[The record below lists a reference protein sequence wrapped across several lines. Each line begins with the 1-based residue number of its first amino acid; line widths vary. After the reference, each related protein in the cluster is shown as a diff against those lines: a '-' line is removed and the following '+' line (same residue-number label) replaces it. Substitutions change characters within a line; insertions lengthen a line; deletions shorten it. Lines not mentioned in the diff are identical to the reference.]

1 MIPTQL
7 YKITEGPYW
16 SMTNRLLHSQEPS
29 VYNVTMDVVVE
40 IFIVSTMGPAK
51 KPVTEE
57 DSDVRASQVIQ
68 DRTAIK
74 ECKGF
79 SLFEFCRENSKREKP
94 WERGLTLFGEIR
106 FSVSKSCAEIKKR
119 GGSSDGV
126 YAIDPDGKGGF
137 QIYCNQ
143 INSAGEPWTV
153 IQRRMDGS
161 VDFYRGWTDY
171 KKGFGN
177 LQREFWLGLEK
188 IHRLTDQRQ
197 QKLRVEI
204 RDFKRY
210 WCWAEYE
217 NFTVSGED
225 DGFRL
230 QSVGSY
236 TGSCIDSFSYN
247 VGARFS
253 TKDKDE
259 DNNASSHCAVDHQGG
274 WWYKACT
281 QCNLNGNYN
290 LTGLAI
296 TGIYWYQ
303 NNKTPARL
311 KWVEIKL
318 QPLG

>member
-1 MIPTQL
+1 M
-7 YKITEGPYW
+7 
-16 SMTNRLLHSQEPS
+16 
-29 VYNVTMDVVVE
+29 
-40 IFIVSTMGPAK
+40 
-51 KPVTEE
+51 
-57 DSDVRASQVIQ
+57 QV
-68 DRTAIK
+68 
-74 ECKGF
+74 
-79 SLFEFCRENSKREKP
+79 
-94 WERGLTLFGEIR
+94 
-106 FSVSKSCAEIKKR
+106 SVSKSCAEIKKT

-188 IHRLTDQRQ
+188 IHRLTNQRQ

-204 RDFKRY
+204 TNFNGN

-259 DNNASSHCAVDHQGG
+259 DNYAASHCAVDHQGA

-290 LTGLAI
+290 LNGLAI
-296 TGIYWYQ
+296 TGIYWYRY
-303 NNKTPARL
+303 NRTPARL

-318 QPLG
+318 QHLG